1 MKKMIK
7 KYLYRYKKEN
17 ILLVL
22 SLIIGLIFGIVF
34 FNKRDSNSISEI
46 NLYIKELILNLK
58 SGSEINR
65 IVLLLE
71 SIKSNCLFILI
82 IWFLG
87 CTVIGSFLVY
97 MAIIYKGFSIGY
109 TITAI
114 INSIGIKSGL
124 IFIFSSMIIQN
135 IFLII
140 AIALISNSGIQIYKS
155 IKRNS
160 LNLKV
165 ELIRHFVIMLIALA
179 VSIISSIV
187 EVYISI
193 NFLILLKD
201 FL

>member
-109 TITAI
+109 TIIAI

-135 IFLII
+135 TFLII